1 MRLPQM
7 KTDNGEQLNMDMTN
21 ASVTGIITKGV
32 GGLYTV
38 RPLSHGD
45 ELLCRARGV
54 FRHEKIVPTA
64 GDIVEL
70 ELSSEQVDPSGASG
84 IITAIHSRKNCLIR
98 PSVANLTQLLIVV
111 PAAFPKPDLWYIDK
125 LTAIADALGIGC
137 TVLVNKL
144 GLDRESAASI
154 EREYSSAGF
163 CVFCTDALSGEGC
176 DDVLAHIKSLAAA
189 TGEND
194 CAVAAFAG
202 VSGAGK
208 SSLAGRLFPSISP
221 EIGKV
226 SRKTERGR
234 HTTRAVE
241 LYPIADR
248 LYLADTPGFSMLDF
262 ERFDFFE
269 PELLTSS
276 FRELAP
282 YLDLCRYADCT
293 HTKEEGCAVREAV
306 LNGQISARRHES
318 YVKLYEIM
326 KKKPDWQRRE

>member
-1 MRLPQM
+1 
-7 KTDNGEQLNMDMTN
+7 MDMTN
-21 ASVTGIITKGV
+21 ACMTGIITKGV

-54 FRHEKIVPTA
+54 FRHEKIVPTV

-70 ELSSEQVDPSGASG
+70 ELSSEQGDPAGAAG
-84 IITAIHSRKNCLIR
+84 IITSIHDRKNCLIR
-98 PSVANLTQLLIVV
+98 PSVANLTRLLIVV
-111 PAAFPKPDLWYIDK
+111 PTVSPRPDLWYIDK
-125 LTAIADALGIGC
+125 LTAIADALEIGC
-137 TVLVNKL
+137 TVIVNKL
-144 GLDRESAASI
+144 GLDRESAADI
-154 EREYSSAGF
+154 AAEYSLAGF
-163 CVFCTDALSGEGC
+163 SVFCTDALSGEGC
-176 DDVLAHIKSLAAA
+176 DEVLDHINGIAAA
-189 TGEND
+189 TDEGD

-208 SSLAGRLFPSISP
+208 SSLVGRLFPSISP
-221 EIGKV
+221 EVGRV

-241 LYPIADR
+241 LYPISDR

-269 PELLTSS
+269 PERLTSS

-293 HTKEEGCAVREAV
+293 HTKEEGCAVIEAV
-306 LNGQISARRHES
+306 RDGRISARRHES
-318 YVKLYEIM
+318 YVKLYDIM
-326 KKKPDWQRRE
+326 KKKPDWQRRG